1 VGLGLPAGSVHRR
14 SEEGAVRSGADD
26 WKPAGEEYRET
37 LALVMAEALDGTVP
51 NPTRAEMLSAVESK
65 IEEESEALRSYLE
78 VRERERIAWALH
90 DATANVLPSPGSP
103 RPIFKSPLQRDME
116 EEQEL
121 TREEFAAARA
131 RRDEV
136 EDDPDVTPRL
146 ARLRRLHRLR
156 DELQR
161 LLAEDDRSSEPGI
174 PTKETGPTDYR
185 TSLEKGVPTEPPVG
199 PTAPK

>member
-1 VGLGLPAGSVHRR
+1 V
-14 SEEGAVRSGADD
+14 
-26 WKPAGEEYRET
+26 EEYRET
-37 LALVMAEALDGTVP
+37 LALVMAEAVDGKVP

-90 DATANVLPSPGSP
+90 DATASVLPGPGSP

-121 TREEFAAARA
+121 TREEFAASRA

-136 EDDPDVTPRL
+136 EDDPEVTLRL

-161 LLAEDDRSSEPGI
+161 LLAEDDRSSEPAI
-174 PTKETGPTDYR
+174 PTKETGPTDSR
-185 TSLEKGVPTEPPVG
+185 ISVENGVRTEPPVRSTGAKDPTGGGSTSG
-199 PTAPK
+199 PPPSLSP

>member
-1 VGLGLPAGSVHRR
+1 
-14 SEEGAVRSGADD
+14 VRSGADD
-26 WKPAGEEYRET
+26 WKPAVEEYRGT
-37 LALVMAEALDGTVP
+37 LALVMAEAIDGKVP

-65 IEEESEALRSYLE
+65 IEEESEVLRSYLE

-90 DATANVLPSPGSP
+90 DATANVLPRPGSP
-103 RPIFKSPLQRDME
+103 GPIFKSPLQRDME

-131 RRDEV
+131 RREEV
-136 EDDPDVTPRL
+136 EDDPEVTLRL

-161 LLAEDDRSSEPGI
+161 LLAEEDKSNEPAT
-174 PTKETGPTDYR
+174 PAKETGRTDSR
-185 TSLEKGVPTEPPVG
+185 ISVEKGVRTEPHFGSTGAKDRGAGGSTSG
-199 PTAPK
+199 PPPSGSP

>member
-1 VGLGLPAGSVHRR
+1 MS
-14 SEEGAVRSGADD
+14 SGADD
-26 WKPAGEEYRET
+26 SKPAVEEYRKT
-37 LALVMAEALDGTVP
+37 LALVMAEAIDGKVP

-103 RPIFKSPLQRDME
+103 RPIFKSPLQTDME
-116 EEQEL
+116 VEQEL
-121 TREEFAAARA
+121 TREEFAAARS

-136 EDDPDVTPRL
+136 EDDPDVTLRL

-156 DELQR
+156 DVLQR
-161 LLAEDDRSSEPGI
+161 LLAEADKSSEPGI
-174 PTKETGPTDYR
+174 ATKEAGPTGSR
-185 TSLEKGVPTEPPVG
+185 TSLEKGARTEPPVG
-199 PTAPK
+199 PTAAK